1 MNDSNTLAPHLKAI
15 LATSLLGMVPPVGL
29 AADSAADAT
38 TEATQ
43 FSAAAESPDAS
54 SRGAAKTLDAV
65 SVTGARRREET
76 AQEVPIPLTVLGG
89 ETLTQKGAY
98 NVSRLQ
104 NLVPTLQFYSSN
116 PRNTAVNIRGLGQP
130 YGLTNDG
137 IESGVGFYVDGVLY
151 ARPASTTLDF
161 IDVERIEVL
170 RGPQGTLFGKNTTAG
185 AILVTTRKPSFTR
198 EVDVEL
204 GIGNYGFHQ
213 SKASLSG
220 PISESLAGRLS
231 FSGTQRDGVIYN
243 IASQRPLNELDNV
256 GGRGQ
261 LLFLP
266 TDATEV
272 LFAVDF
278 TRQRPEGYAQVL
290 AGVAPTYRGS
300 PGFAS
305 SLYDIAPNPNAN
317 PRRHFWGIISDL
329 GYTPPN
335 VNTATREVR
344 PYDRVIDTGTPWR
357 SGNEIGGASLN
368 IDSQIWSG
376 TLTSTTA
383 WRFWNWDPSNDRDY
397 TALRVGTLSQAPS
410 KHEQFTQEI
419 RWAGDLSSRL
429 SAVFGVYGFA
439 QKLETDPVHTE
450 EVGADYFRFVW
461 NPSPGP
467 NGSPNIALWGPGGSV
482 VDNYFA
488 GQRSEIT
495 SQLDTFSTAVFSQLD
510 WAISERLH
518 LLPGLR
524 LNYDKK
530 EVDFQ
535 QRAVNVRP
543 VPAGSPT
550 PPAPVYSNQTAL
562 REDDDT
568 NVSGQLTLAYKAS
581 ENLNYYAN
589 YATAFKSIG
598 INLGGGPAIEIPP
611 EDVRHIEIGLKS
623 SPLPGVQANL
633 TAYNTDIE
641 NYQTQV
647 LVVGNPRPVIAS
659 AEKVRVRGIEFDGS
673 WNVGDA
679 LSLYTA
685 LAYTDGRYVSF
696 PNAPLPL
703 ELTGYTGPSG
713 LPQVDVSGLR
723 LPGISKWSGSLGGE
737 YRAQTTFFGEDGE
750 LFTGVDL
757 FYRGDFSSSATPSE
771 FLNVPGY
778 SLVNLSLGFR
788 SNADWSVYLWARNA
802 LDKDY
807 IELLQPAPA
816 GQGAGHYGA
825 QLGDPRAY
833 GLTLRF
839 TY

>member
-1 MNDSNTLAPHLKAI
+1 MNNVKPLAAQLRLI
-15 LATSLLGMVPPVGL
+15 LATSLLGI
-29 AADSAADAT
+29 AAPTSFAAEAAADAASL
-38 TEATQ
+38 ATPAPSPEP
-43 FSAAAESPDAS
+43 SA
-54 SRGAAKTLDAV
+54 GATARTLDAV
-65 SVTGARRREET
+65 AVTGARRREEA
-76 AQEVPIPLTVLGG
+76 AQDVPIPLSVLSGD
-89 ETLTQKGAY
+89 TLTRTGAY
-98 NVSRLQ
+98 NVNRLQ

-161 IDVERIEVL
+161 IDVERIEVP

-204 GIGNYGFHQ
+204 GIGNYGFQQ
-213 SKASLSG
+213 SKASVSG
-220 PISESLAGRLS
+220 PLSENIAGRLS
-231 FSGTQRDGVIYN
+231 FSGTQRDGVLYN
-243 IASQRPLNELDNV
+243 VASQRPLNELNNI

-266 TDATEV
+266 TDNTEA
-272 LFAVDF
+272 LLAFDF

-290 AGVAPTYRGS
+290 AGVAPTYRGT

-305 SLYDIAPNPNAN
+305 SLYDIPANPNAN
-317 PRRHFWGIISDL
+317 PRRHFWGIISELD
-329 GYTPPN
+329 YVPPN
-335 VNTATREVR
+335 VNPTTREVR
-344 PYDRVIDTGTPWR
+344 PFDRVIDTGTPWR

-368 IDSQIWSG
+368 IDSQLWSG

-397 TALRVGTLSQAPS
+397 TALLVGTLSQAPS
-410 KHEQFTQEI
+410 KHEQWTQEI
-419 RWAGDLSSRL
+419 RWAGDLSSRV

-439 QKLETDPVHTE
+439 QKLNTDPVHTE

-482 VDNYFA
+482 IDNYFA

-510 WAISERLH
+510 WAITERLH

-535 QRAVNVRP
+535 QRAVNIP
-543 VPAGSPT
+543 VLPAGSPT

-568 NVSGQLTLAYKAS
+568 NISGQLTLAYKAS

-589 YATAFKSIG
+589 FATAFKSIG

-623 SPLPGVQANL
+623 SPLPGVKANL

-659 AEKVRVRGIEFDGS
+659 AEKVRVRGVEFDGS
-673 WNVGDA
+673 WEVGEA

-703 ELTGYTGPSG
+703 ELTGYTAPSG
-713 LPQVDVSGLR
+713 LPQVDVSGRR

-737 YRAQTTFFGEDGE
+737 YRAQTRFLGEDGE

-757 FYRGDFSSSATPSE
+757 FYRSDFSSSATPSE
-771 FLNVPGY
+771 FLNVAGY
-778 SLVNLSLGFR
+778 GLVNLSLGFR
-788 SNADWSVYLWARNA
+788 SDAGWSVYLWARNA
-802 LDKDY
+802 LDTNY

-825 QLGDPRAY
+825 QLGDPRVY
-833 GLTLRF
+833 GLSLRF
-839 TY
+839 AY